1 MGCGS
6 SADVMKRIKEQEK
19 KIDGLIEMSKNLEEK
34 VNEINGNNP
43 SENKNNNET
52 NDVTNLKTTI
62 DHRFTK
68 LEKTVEKIHN
78 EFKVKL
84 FEGISDK
91 PKNGKENNSR
101 QHSLTLNFDK
111 ENPAKGTPKP
121 KKDGDVH
128 WNDLLHDS
136 HMTPQRLTMDKFTNF
151 DENVGSRNTH
161 NKIPSKNIVDH
172 NEIEM
177 NF

>member
-91 PKNGKENNSR
+91 PKKWKRE
-101 QHSLTLNFDK
+101 
-111 ENPAKGTPKP
+111 
-121 KKDGDVH
+121 
-128 WNDLLHDS
+128 
-136 HMTPQRLTMDKFTNF
+136 
-151 DENVGSRNTH
+151 
-161 NKIPSKNIVDH
+161 
-172 NEIEM
+172 
-177 NF
+177 